1 MPFKKIEPEKL
12 SNAVVRQVEL
22 LIMRGILKPG
32 ERLPSERELAEQM
45 GVSRPSLREAIANL
59 QERGLL
65 ATRAGAGIYVAE
77 VVGAAFS
84 DALVQLFADHDEA
97 VFDYI
102 SFRRDLEGLA
112 AERAARLG
120 SDTDLKVVDTIF
132 RKMEAAHTKRNPAEE
147 AQLDAEFHLAIIEAS
162 HNVIM
167 LHFRDFGARGAG
179 LMGPEPRLL
188 LYRCAT
194 RKGIARLVV
203 TRRLLHLQMQ
213 PIASERVLRR
223 QLQVQLNPQT
233 RLLGRRDKSVLH
245 SDRPADQV
253 AVELRLNGLAHQQ
266 IRQGRRQMNVG
277 RPLHRPGIEMR
288 RKLCVEHLCQ
298 PSQLLHLPNPARA
311 TQRRL
316 QDFDPAR
323 TQQRGEL
330 RLGGQS
336 LARRNGGTHG
346 AGNFGKF
353 QRVVGRQRFLEP
365 QRLIRLNRAPQP
377 DRAGGVELPMGAKQQ
392 VRPVAHGLPD
402 RLAER
407 DRHRDIEH
415 RRLMPRMDRI
425 RPRRVKLDGGVATI
439 HGI

>member
-167 LHFRDFGARGAG
+167 LHMMRAMFQMLREGVFYNRQMMFKQRTTRDMLLDQHRAINDALQTRDERAARTAV
-179 LMGPEPRLL
+179 E
-188 LYRCAT
+188 A
-194 RKGIARLVV
+194 
-203 TRRLLHLQMQ
+203 HLTFVEDSL
-213 PIASERVLRR
+213 SER
-223 QLQVQLNPQT
+223 Q
-233 RLLGRRDKSVLH
+233 KA
-245 SDRPADQV
+245 DRNEAV
-253 AVELRLNGLAHQQ
+253 A
-266 IRQGRRQMNVG
+266 
-277 RPLHRPGIEMR
+277 
-288 RKLCVEHLCQ
+288 
-298 PSQLLHLPNPARA
+298 
-311 TQRRL
+311 
-316 QDFDPAR
+316 
-323 TQQRGEL
+323 QQRLDYEN
-330 RLGGQS
+330 
-336 LARRNGGTHG
+336 ARS
-346 AGNFGKF
+346 
-353 QRVVGRQRFLEP
+353 
-365 QRLIRLNRAPQP
+365 
-377 DRAGGVELPMGAKQQ
+377 
-392 VRPVAHGLPD
+392 
-402 RLAER
+402 
-407 DRHRDIEH
+407 
-415 RRLMPRMDRI
+415 
-425 RPRRVKLDGGVATI
+425 
-439 HGI
+439 